1 MSQERMVEQRIQEF
15 VVKTFPLARK
25 KSLATSDKLL
35 ESGIL
40 DSLGVLDLVG
50 FVEQEFGIHESD
62 EDLLPENFQ
71 TIDSL
76 VTYIRRKSLGETSC
90 G

>member
-1 MSQERMVEQRIQEF
+1 MVEQRIQEF

-25 KSLATSDKLL
+25 KSLAASDKLL

-50 FVEQEFGIHESD
+50 FVEQEFGIHVSD

-76 VTYIRRKSLGETSC
+76 VTYIQRKSLGETSC
-90 G
+90 R